1 MLQLAYNVIQ
11 SKEKYEY
18 GRMINMKEEHIFL
31 MDCSRILNSAL
42 SPGYVQPANYQY
54 DAITTAKNT
63 LKKSIKI

>member
-1 MLQLAYNVIQ
+1 MTNI
-11 SKEKYEY
+11 
-18 GRMINMKEEHIFL
+18 KEEYIFL
-31 MDCSRILNSAL
+31 MDCSRILKSAL

>member
-31 MDCSRILNSAL
+31 MDCSRILKSAL
-42 SPGYVQPANYQY
+42 GPGYVQPANYQY
-54 DAITTAKNT
+54 DAIATAKNI
-63 LKKSIKI
+63 LKKMY